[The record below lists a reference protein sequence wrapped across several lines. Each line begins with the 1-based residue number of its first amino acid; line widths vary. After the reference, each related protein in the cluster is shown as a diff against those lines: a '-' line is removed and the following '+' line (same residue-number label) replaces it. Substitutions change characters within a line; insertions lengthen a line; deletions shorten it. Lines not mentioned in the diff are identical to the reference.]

1 MLRFLLSIL
10 CLLWIVPSVLG
21 PAVVGST
28 VTAQDAVKILPDNYK
43 VAFENEYVRVTRVHY
58 GPHAKLPGHTHTS
71 LASAYV
77 YLNDSGPVAFKHVGA
92 AYGAVTRKPTKA
104 RSYRLYRGIDE
115 IHEVENLSPLPSDFL
130 RVEFKTD
137 PVDPPTLRGVFLSPA
152 PSPEAS
158 EVFEFENAQIR
169 VSRFL
174 APAGRSIAVA
184 AVDRPSVLVS
194 LSAGEE
200 GRVAWLD
207 KGRSHH
213 IAGATGAPAEV
224 LRFLLKTEVPTR

>member
-1 MLRFLLSIL
+1 MTRLLLCIL
-10 CLLWIVPSVLG
+10 CLLWIVPSVLDSS
-21 PAVVGST
+21 VT
-28 VTAQDAVKILPDNYK
+28 VQDAVRVLPDNYK

-115 IHEVENLSPLPSDFL
+115 VHEVENLSPLPSDFL

-152 PSPEAS
+152 PTPEAR
-158 EVFEFENAQIR
+158 ELLEFENAQIR
-169 VSRFL
+169 VSRLL
-174 APAGRSIAVA
+174 APAGRSLVVTA
-184 AVDRPSVLVS
+184 ADRPSVLVS

-200 GRVAWLD
+200 GKVAWLE
-207 KGRSHH
+207 KGRSHL
-213 IAGATGAPAEV
+213 ISDATGAPAEV

>member
-1 MLRFLLSIL
+1 
-10 CLLWIVPSVLG
+10 V
-21 PAVVGST
+21 T
-28 VTAQDAVKILPDNYK
+28 VQDAIKTLPDNYK

-137 PVDPPTLRGVFLSPA
+137 PVDPKTLRGVFLPPA
-152 PSPEAS
+152 PPSQPS
-158 EVFEFENAQIR
+158 ERIEFENAQLR
-169 VSRFL
+169 VSRL
-174 APAGRSIAVA
+174 AA
-184 AVDRPSVLVS
+184 ASGQRLVVSTVDHPSLLVS
-194 LSAGEE
+194 LTPGEDGKVTWLAAGQAFTFDHEHSAERE
-200 GRVAWLD
+200 A
-207 KGRSHH
+207 
-213 IAGATGAPAEV
+213 
-224 LRFLLKTEVPTR
+224 LRFELKTAR

>member
-1 MLRFLLSIL
+1 MMRFLLCVL
-10 CLLWIVPSVLG
+10 CLLWIASVTGPSVLG
-21 PAVVGST
+21 WS
-28 VTAQDAVKILPDNYK
+28 VTAQDAVRILPDNYK

-152 PSPEAS
+152 PATKAS
-158 EVFEFENAQIR
+158 ERLEFENAQLR

-174 APAGRSIAVA
+174 APPGRSIVVTA
-184 AVDRPSVLVS
+184 ADRPSVLLS

-200 GRVAWLD
+200 GSVAWLD
-207 KGRSHH
+207 KGRSHL
-213 IAGATGAPAEV
+213 IADATGGPVET

>member
-1 MLRFLLSIL
+1 LIKLLLCIL
-10 CLLWIVPSVLG
+10 CPLWIVPSV
-21 PAVVGST
+21 T
-28 VTAQDAVKILPDNYK
+28 VQDAIKTLPDNYK

-137 PVDPPTLRGVFLSPA
+137 PVDPKTLRGVFLPPA
-152 PSPEAS
+152 PPTQPTER
-158 EVFEFENAQIR
+158 VEFENAQLR
-169 VSRFL
+169 VSRL
-174 APAGRSIAVA
+174 AAPSGQRLVA
-184 AVDRPSVLVS
+184 ATVDHPSLVVP
-194 LSAGEE
+194 LTPGADGKVTWLAAGQ
-200 GRVAWLD
+200 AFTLD
-207 KGRSHH
+207 HGNAVERE
-213 IAGATGAPAEV
+213 A
-224 LRFLLKTEVPTR
+224 LRFELKTAR

>member
-1 MLRFLLSIL
+1 MTMRSKSLLWFLV
-10 CLLWIVPSVLG
+10 LLWIAPSVK
-21 PAVVGST
+21 
-28 VTAQDAVKILPDNYK
+28 AQDAIKILPDNYK
-43 VAFENEYVRVTRVHY
+43 VAFENDHVRVTRVHY

-104 RSYRLYRGIDE
+104 RSYRLYRGIEE

-152 PSPEAS
+152 RPSEAA
-158 EVFEFENAQIR
+158 ELVEFENAQLR
-169 VSRFL
+169 VSRL
-174 APAGRSIAVA
+174 VAPPGQSIAVGA
-184 AVDRPSVLVS
+184 GGHPSVLIS
-194 LSAGEE
+194 LSRSEAGT
-200 GRVAWLD
+200 VTWLD
-207 KGRSHH
+207 RGRAH
-213 IAGATGAPAEV
+213 TVAPAPGAAVET
-224 LRFLLKTEVPTR
+224 LRFLLKSGVAPR